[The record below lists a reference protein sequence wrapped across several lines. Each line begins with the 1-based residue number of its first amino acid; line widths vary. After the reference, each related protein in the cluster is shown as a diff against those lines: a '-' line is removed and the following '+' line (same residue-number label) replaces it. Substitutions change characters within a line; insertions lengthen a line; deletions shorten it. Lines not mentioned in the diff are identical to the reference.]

1 MHRTLHSGGKSAD
14 FSELAH
20 VCHTSAISLG
30 LRDGPGRRR
39 PASARGRGHP
49 GISCEQGLRSPSLAS
64 GPGLVALRAVLLLTQ
79 PCPPPPRGG
88 GTAPW
93 GFMLPYPHPLSMP
106 RVQVL
111 FPLGAQKP
119 WPKYLSLPWAST
131 RLWVFRISVPPP
143 GSASSWLPLS
153 VSPSTLWPPLP
164 RLPGIPLIGSCWPG
178 HPPPPAPGLGL
189 GSQCLSDDQGRG
201 GGGCK
206 WRTPACL
213 EMAQRL

>member
-1 MHRTLHSGGKSAD
+1 MSATL
-14 FSELAH
+14 L
-20 VCHTSAISLG
+20 
-30 LRDGPGRRR
+30 
-39 PASARGRGHP
+39 
-49 GISCEQGLRSPSLAS
+49 PSLS
-64 GPGLVALRAVLLLTQ
+64 GSGTALGGEGQPQPGGVAIPGSAVSKDSGHQAWPQVQAWWLPGQCYCSHSLAL
-79 PCPPPPRGG
+79 PPPRGG

-119 WPKYLSLPWAST
+119 WPKCLSLPWAST